1 MTAALTEDISVSRP
15 LSALTAAAHQRNAG
29 FEDRIIR
36 AVRQA
41 EIRIAAELEASRRY
55 CNPPGT
61 LPCLW
66 TSEISPITPL
76 VSPRNFRRSRR
87 VNPAT
92 MTLMRTLERRFDMNW
107 APDRS
112 AHTYHLHAH
121 PMVVTITDPVH
132 AEMATATQLRQTPVV
147 GESLHQL
154 QARGYR
160 TDDPE
165 EIPHSAESAL
175 PTAPDS
181 SPQVVAEQQ
190 QGLRRTAEHPRS
202 DQRIHYSL
210 LRLLGLHQALNG
222 SAPIPERPHL
232 ALTADTPEHGR
243 RMALS
248 ELYSPPPS
256 AQGEAFADIARRAAA
271 ATAVE
276 TARTWPQSAAA
287 YSRLVTTP
295 SFSPQAAGRDF
306 ATWPVRNYATD
317 NESFMAN
324 ARIRNPTARL
334 LAVLVR
340 DQQVVHAFAIS
351 YAAQ

>member
-1 MTAALTEDISVSRP
+1 
-15 LSALTAAAHQRNAG
+15 
-29 FEDRIIR
+29 
-36 AVRQA
+36 
-41 EIRIAAELEASRRY
+41 
-55 CNPPGT
+55 
-61 LPCLW
+61 
-66 TSEISPITPL
+66 
-76 VSPRNFRRSRR
+76 
-87 VNPAT
+87 

-147 GESLHQL
+147 
-154 QARGYR
+154 
-160 TDDPE
+160 E